1 MRHVHPGGRAR
12 LVEPVA
18 IQKLIDVERKRS
30 AASGHE
36 HEHEHEHEHQLIGLG
51 LVPVSPRLG

>member
-1 MRHVHPGGRAR
+1 MRHVHPGGRAM

-18 IQKLIDVERKRS
+18 IQELIDVERKRS
-30 AASGHE
+30 AASCHV

-51 LVPVSPRLG
+51 LVPVAPR

>member
-1 MRHVHPGGRAR
+1 MRHVHPGGRAM

-18 IQKLIDVERKRS
+18 IQELFDVERKRS
-30 AASGHE
+30 AASGHV

>member
-1 MRHVHPGGRAR
+1 MRHVHSGGRAM

-18 IQKLIDVERKRS
+18 IQELIDVERKRS
-30 AASGHE
+30 AASCHVHE

-51 LVPVSPRLG
+51 LVPVAPR